1 MSTISLKLITHLP
14 IKLDAN
20 VLYVSEEFEIAG
32 HLCPCGCESKI
43 ITPLGINEWS
53 LSVIEEKPTL
63 KPSIGNWQ
71 LPCQS
76 HYWIRRGE
84 ILWSN
89 KWSDEEIEAGR
100 LAEEQQRKEY
110 YDEMERTVT
119 YQISRWERLKKWFS
133 KILRDML

>member
-1 MSTISLKLITHLP
+1 MSTISLKLLNHLP
-14 IKLDAN
+14 IQLEAN
-20 VLYVSEEFEIAG
+20 VLYVSEEFEVAG
-32 HLCPCGCESKI
+32 HLCPCGCGSKI

-53 LSVIEEKPTL
+53 LSVVEEKPTL

-76 HYWIRRGE
+76 HYWIRKGE

-100 LAEEQQRKEY
+100 LAEEQQRREY
-110 YDEMERTVT
+110 YDEMERTLSHQVS
-119 YQISRWERLKKWFS
+119 IWEKIKRWFS
-133 KILRDML
+133 KIFLEIF

>member
-1 MSTISLKLITHLP
+1 MSTISLKLLNHLP
-14 IKLDAN
+14 IQLEAN

-32 HLCPCGCESKI
+32 HLCPCGCGSKI

-53 LSVIEEKPTL
+53 LSVIGKKPTL

-89 KWSDEEIEAGR
+89 KWTDEEIEAGR
-100 LAEEQQRKEY
+100 LAEAQQREDY
-110 YDEMERTVT
+110 YDEMERTVKS
-119 YQISRWERLKKWFS
+119 QISRWESIKKWFS

>member
-1 MSTISLKLITHLP
+1 LITHLP
-14 IKLDAN
+14 IKLEAN
-20 VLYVSEEFEIAG
+20 FLYVSEEFEIAG
-32 HLCPCGCESKI
+32 HLCPCGCGSKV

-110 YDEMERTVT
+110 YDELERTVT

-133 KILRDML
+133 KILRDMS

>member
-14 IKLDAN
+14 IKLEAN
-20 VLYVSEEFEIAG
+20 FLYVSEEFEIAG
-32 HLCPCGCESKI
+32 HLCPCGCGSKV

-110 YDEMERTVT
+110 YDELERTVT

-133 KILRDML
+133 KILRDMS

>member
-1 MSTISLKLITHLP
+1 MSTFSLKLINHLP
-14 IKLDAN
+14 IQLEAN

-32 HLCPCGCESKI
+32 HLCPCGCGSKI

-53 LSVIEEKPTL
+53 LSVIEKKPTL

-89 KWSDEEIEAGR
+89 KWTDEEIEAGR
-100 LAEEQQRKEY
+100 LAEEQQRKDY
-110 YDEMERTVT
+110 YDEMERTVK
-119 YQISRWERLKKWFS
+119 YQISRWESIKKWFS

>member
-14 IKLDAN
+14 IKLEAN

-32 HLCPCGCESKI
+32 HLCPCGCGSKV

-89 KWSDEEIEAGR
+89 KLSDEEIEAGR

-110 YDEMERTVT
+110 YDELERTVT

-133 KILRDML
+133 KILRDMS

>member
-1 MSTISLKLITHLP
+1 MSKISLKLLNHLP
-14 IKLDAN
+14 IQLESN

-32 HLCPCGCESKI
+32 HLCPCGCGSKI

-76 HYWIRRGE
+76 HYWIRKGE

-119 YQISRWERLKKWFS
+119 YQISRWERIKKWFL